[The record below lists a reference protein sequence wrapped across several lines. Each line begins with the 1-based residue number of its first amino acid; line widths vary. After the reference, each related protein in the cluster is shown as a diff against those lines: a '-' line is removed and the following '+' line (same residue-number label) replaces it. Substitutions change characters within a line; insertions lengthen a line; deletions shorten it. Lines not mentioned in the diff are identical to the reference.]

1 MNELQATTLD
11 LLHRHHRQN
20 RLVVDRR
27 GGPTSAA
34 WNSVWGNLREIREAA
49 SGGDASCRDWLAL
62 HGSLITAVEAVRK
75 VELDAAVTYRGPR
88 R

>member
-1 MNELQATTLD
+1 MDELQAATLD
-11 LLHRHHRQN
+11 LLQRHHRQN
-20 RLVVDRR
+20 RPVVDRR

-49 SGGDASCRDWLAL
+49 AGGDASCRDWLAL
-62 HGSLITAVEAVRK
+62 HGSLITGVEAVRK
-75 VELDAAVTYRGPR
+75 VELEGALTFRGAR

>member
-1 MNELQATTLD
+1 MPDLHATTLD
-11 LLHRHHRQN
+11 LLQRHHRQN
-20 RLVVDRR
+20 RPVMDRR

-49 SGGDASCRDWLAL
+49 LGGDAESRDWLAI
-62 HGSLITAVEAVRK
+62 HHSLITAVEAVRK
-75 VELDAAVTYRGPR
+75 VELEAVATFRPSR